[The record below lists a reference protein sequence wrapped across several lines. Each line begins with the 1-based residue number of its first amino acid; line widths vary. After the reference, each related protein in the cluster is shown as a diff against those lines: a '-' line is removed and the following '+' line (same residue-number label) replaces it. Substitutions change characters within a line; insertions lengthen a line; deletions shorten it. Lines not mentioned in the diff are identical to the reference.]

1 MNEEDITRSEK
12 GAPARTPYVRKKRP
26 RRTQEAI
33 NDLEHDETY
42 SRGYTHDSNMTVR
55 GRNPLSGTVYSR
67 SRANMVQLQRSLHYG
82 QYLEVPKGRRQ
93 IFSSRSRSAAVKSR
107 ALTAIVV
114 VVLIIVAIIAWRLIA
129 ANS

>member
-1 MNEEDITRSEK
+1 MDEENIPRSEK
-12 GAPARTPYVRKKRP
+12 SAPARTPYVRKKRP

-33 NDLEHDETY
+33 NDLEHDE
-42 SRGYTHDSNMTVR
+42 SFSHGYTHDSNMTVR

-107 ALTAIVV
+107 AITAVIVV
-114 VVLIIVAIIAWRLIA
+114 LLIVVAIIAWQLIA
-129 ANS
+129 ANG